1 MSAGDKLFCWGGG
14 LGLGRDR
21 KGQAGEL
28 GQAGKL
34 DRSAGQNAGQSFT
47 ECPVEVHTGDRRE
60 IDGSYAVWKKS
71 GLEG

>member
-28 GQAGKL
+28 GRRA
-34 DRSAGQNAGQSFT
+34 RQNAGQSFT
-47 ECPVEVHTGDRRE
+47 ECPVEVHTGDRRDL
-60 IDGSYAVWKKS
+60 DGSYAVWKKS
-71 GLEG
+71 GLGG